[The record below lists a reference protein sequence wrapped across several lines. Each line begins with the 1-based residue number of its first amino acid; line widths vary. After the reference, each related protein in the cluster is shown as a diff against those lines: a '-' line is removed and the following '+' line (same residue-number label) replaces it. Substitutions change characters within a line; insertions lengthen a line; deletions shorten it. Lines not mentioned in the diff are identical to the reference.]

1 MLQRQINVYVGH
13 VGHVHAYH
21 YQAIQASQFRSLY
34 AFKRYN
40 KQFLSS
46 YISLAKHRNR
56 MPKFLDIISE
66 YEQTKFH

>member
-1 MLQRQINVYVGH
+1 MLVMSTHITIR
-13 VGHVHAYH
+13 
-21 YQAIQASQFRSLY
+21 QFRHLNF
-34 AFKRYN
+34 ALFILARYS